1 MRHSITKVDIA
12 REAGVPPAT
21 ITNIFSGSASVSEDE
36 RTRVEQVLQNM
47 PYIPDVPD
55 RGIIGILAADI
66 RNPYYS
72 QLFVSCERAA
82 INNGYNLMLCNSF
95 SDKRKELSQLDDLAR
110 QHVKAIVL
118 LGGNSDIKNTDPE
131 LSEKVRQI
139 SATIPVLTTGKI
151 DGAYCPRINIDS
163 RKVMELTMEFI
174 AAHKDF
180 RKVAF
185 IGGSKRPAHTAALR
199 SCFKDMMIQSGLDYD
214 PDMDMANERY
224 DDGGGYESME
234 KLLSLCKIPHVVI
247 AVNDLTAVG
256 VMRSASEHGLRIPE
270 DISIISFDD
279 TSIANMVNPRLTSI
293 SYNYGIY
300 GAIIMDV
307 ADAMIQK
314 KPVREQTLIAPRLV
328 LRKSCKEL

>member
-1 MRHSITKVDIA
+1 MEENKMIKEGKACLGIEFGSTNIKAVLIGEENQVLASGSHRWSSHVEDGYFSYTLDEIWDGLRDAYRSLKEDVKSRYGLVLERIGCIGISAMMHGYIALDREGKQLAPFQTWRNTNTQAAADALTEEFRFNIPLRWTIAHLYQRMLDQEAHVKKVD
-12 REAGVPPAT
+12 
-21 ITNIFSGSASVSEDE
+21 
-36 RTRVEQVLQNM
+36 
-47 PYIPDVPD
+47 
-55 RGIIGILAADI
+55 
-66 RNPYYS
+66 
-72 QLFVSCERAA
+72 FVTT
-82 INNGYNLMLCNSF
+82 
-95 SDKRKELSQLDDLAR
+95 LDSYV
-110 QHVKAIVL
+110 HWL
-118 LGGNSDIKNTDPE
+118 LTG
-131 LSEKVRQI
+131 EKV
-139 SATIPVLTTGKI
+139 TGI
-151 DGAYCPRINIDS
+151 GDASGIFPIDS
-163 RKVMELTMEFI
+163 GR
-174 AAHKDF
+174 
-180 RKVAF
+180 
-185 IGGSKRPAHTAALR
+185 
-199 SCFKDMMIQSGLDYD
+199 LDYD

-256 VMRSASEHGLRIPE
+256 VMRSVSEHGLRIPE